1 MILLLIYFSQLT
13 FFPFHCEA
21 VKAGASECEVVQFY
35 EIITPEQGTK
45 VLTKSGE
52 LEEATFI
59 LKPVRIDEGTYEVE
73 ITRKAPNL
81 YQINQAK
88 DIKLTKYCI
97 ETKYC
102 NEYANYN
109 KVTFVVTG
117 NFGLVRG
124 KLVFK

>member
-1 MILLLIYFSQLT
+1 MILLLFYFSHLVLNPLYNET
-13 FFPFHCEA
+13 T
-21 VKAGASECEVVQFY
+21 KNASAECEVVQFY

-45 VLTKSGE
+45 FLTKSGE
-52 LEEATFI
+52 VQEATFI

-81 YQINQAK
+81 YQISQAR

-102 NEYANYN
+102 QEFANYTKAIF
-109 KVTFVVTG
+109 KVES
-117 NFGLVRG
+117 NFGQSKGRLI
-124 KLVFK
+124 FK

>member
-1 MILLLIYFSQLT
+1 MILLLIYFSQLI
-13 FFPFHCEA
+13 FFQIHIET

-35 EIITPEQGTK
+35 EIITPEQGVK

-52 LEEATFI
+52 VQEATFI

-73 ITRKAPNL
+73 ISRKAPNL
-81 YQINQAK
+81 YQISQAK

-102 NEYANYN
+102 QEFANYTKAIF
-109 KVTFVVTG
+109 KVESH
-117 NFGLVRG
+117 FGQSKGRLI
-124 KLVFK
+124 FK